1 MAGMPYLPGS
11 NFMDREEYIK
21 KSLESH
27 FDTGRYRKKGHLLDE
42 TYFETFD
49 LERICID
56 KVFFVVYDEEYV
68 LEDHLFDK
76 ELRDRFIQHIK
87 RVRIKKGRFEQVLRK
102 ESEYSAWDLQLRG
115 SRLMRFHVNVIHY
128 LQELHDIRPC
138 NVIYDDNFLPI
149 ECKLTVLDFVQ
160 AFRDFVDQAKEF
172 YKEIVMEYWGIELQA
187 VRVKFS
193 QIELPFEVY
202 PASVDDISR
211 KLYAKGV
218 CFKKYNT
225 QSGTIYLDGSK
236 FDNSISVP
244 ERKYDKENPIDDVDL
259 SPDITFLNNIY
270 SGKAGRKL
278 QIKIYQKTFGLCR
291 IEFTISSED
300 AKQIFDWSRNNESIA
315 EDLINFVHFTL
326 GLYDI
331 NVDRFDR
338 SLDDVVQFLAR
349 ALKEPEDLIYQLR
362 DLDVFESCKANRIVR
377 ERLTR
382 KGILT
387 KIVDSD
393 NVQKRGLYIV
403 NPIIREFLNM
413 YRPKGNEHFIK
424 RSLYPGL

>member
-1 MAGMPYLPGS
+1 MDIHNSKQRDDHCKAGLQ
-11 NFMDREEYIK
+11 NFLQSDFYQAE
-21 KSLESH
+21 
-27 FDTGRYRKKGHLLDE
+27 KGKNFDE

-49 LERICID
+49 LERVCID
-56 KVFFVVYDEEYV
+56 KVFFLVYDEEYV
-68 LEDHLFDK
+68 TKDHTFDK
-76 ELRDRFIQHIK
+76 ELRDRYIQHIK
-87 RVRIKKGRFEQVLRK
+87 RARIKKGRFEQVLRK
-102 ESEYSAWDLQLRG
+102 ESKYSSWDLQLRG
-115 SRLMRFHVNVIHY
+115 GRAMRFHVNVIHY

-138 NVIYDDNFLPI
+138 NVIYDDNFLPVD
-149 ECKLTVLDFVQ
+149 CKLTVIDFVK

-172 YKEIVMEYWGIELQA
+172 YKEIVLKYWGVELQA
-187 VRVKFS
+187 VQVKFS

-236 FDNSISVP
+236 ADNSISVP

-259 SPDITFLNNIY
+259 NPDIVYLNNIY

-300 AKQIFDWSRNNESIA
+300 AKQIFDFVRNNESIA
-315 EDLINFVHFTL
+315 SDLINFVHFNL

-331 NVDRFDR
+331 NVDRYDR
-338 SLDDVVQFLAR
+338 SLDDVIQFLAK
-349 ALKEPEDLIYQLR
+349 ALKEPEDLIYQLK
-362 DLDVFESCKANRIVR
+362 DLDIFEACRANTNVQK
-377 ERLTR
+377 RLVR
-382 KGILT
+382 KGILI
-387 KIVDSD
+387 KLVDSD
-393 NVQKRGLYIV
+393 NVQKRGLYVV

-413 YRPKGNEHFIK
+413 YKPKGNEHFIK
-424 RSLYPGL
+424 KSLYPEL